1 MKDTNFEKY
10 SRAHSFWQE
19 WQGAAD
25 RAGDVDTY
33 LDDLIAAAAPQ
44 WQGVDT
50 DEFMDMVRGRE
61 PETFSEAVADISP
74 DWDFVVNGAGLGK
87 SDLMPKDMYSV
98 YTPSA
103 DFSQVLSTDWF
114 AVFDTRLPV
123 QSKNDLVINLT

>member
-1 MKDTNFEKY
+1 MKDTDFEQH

-61 PETFSEAVADISP
+61 PESFSEAVAGSSP
-74 DWDFVVNGAGLGK
+74 DWNFVING
-87 SDLMPKDMYSV
+87 
-98 YTPSA
+98 
-103 DFSQVLSTDWF
+103 QVE
-114 AVFDTRLPV
+114 
-123 QSKNDLVINLT
+123 NDLVINLT